1 MKLLQKISLK
11 LKLTLLFG
19 LIFTGMLSG
28 FSYILYREFSQL
40 QSDEFNTTLYNY
52 AIDVAESLDIDSYG
66 EVEFDP
72 GIIKLNEKILPFALG
87 TSYISVLDINGK
99 IIAQSSNA
107 GHKHVLP
114 ISEYKLERV
123 LKKGASFDILSFKGT
138 PHRVINYLLP
148 VLKIDSPLILQIS
161 VPMTAFMNANK
172 NLIRFFL
179 ICIPIMMLISAI
191 IGYFFV
197 GRALLP
203 MLEIINKTKK
213 IEVTNLLERVPVPEA
228 KDEIWQLADTIN
240 HLLSRLHES
249 FESQERFI
257 QDASHQLKTPLA
269 IIKGELE
276 IFKAEPHT
284 EKETAQFFE
293 SMSQEINFLVKLT
306 NDLLILAR
314 IDSGAA
320 ALVFTKNRIDEIVL
334 SQVSRLSKLASLKKI
349 SLRLNFDSF
358 ENVSEDEL
366 SVMCD
371 PDLLGVLFYNLIENA
386 IKYSP
391 NNSTIRISGINENE
405 SLTVVVSDEGE
416 GIGEVQLGKIFDR
429 FFRIESSAKR
439 ASGSGLGLA
448 ICKVVADSLG
458 AKLWASNNLEKG
470 TSFYFKMAKSIGSE
484 KKS

>member
-28 FSYILYREFSQL
+28 FSYILYREFSKL
-40 QSDEFNTTLYNY
+40 QSEEFDTTLYNY
-52 AIDVAESLDIDSYG
+52 AIDVAESLDIDTYG

-72 GIIKLNEKILPFALG
+72 DIIKLNEKILPFALG

-99 IIAQSSNA
+99 IIARSSNA
-107 GHKHVLP
+107 SLDHILP
-114 ISEYKLERV
+114 ISEFKLGRV
-123 LKKGASFDILSFKGT
+123 LKKGASYDIMTFKGI
-138 PHRVINYLLP
+138 PHRVIHYLLP

-161 VPMTAFMNANK
+161 VPMTTFMNTNK
-172 NLIRFFL
+172 NLIRFFVTSV
-179 ICIPIMMLISAI
+179 PIMMFLSAI

-197 GRALLP
+197 GRSLLP

-213 IEVTNLLERVPVPEA
+213 IEVSNLKERVPVPET

-276 IFKAEPHT
+276 LFRAET
-284 EKETAQFFE
+284 RSEKETAQFFE
-293 SMSQEINFLVKLT
+293 SMSQEINFLIKLT

-314 IDSGAA
+314 VDSGGTS
-320 ALVFTKNRIDEIVL
+320 LIFTKNRLDEIVL
-334 SQVSRLSKLASLKKI
+334 TQTSRLSKLASQKHI
-349 SLRLNFDSF
+349 SLRINFDSF
-358 ENVSEDEL
+358 ENASDEDL
-366 SVMCD
+366 SIFCD

-391 NNSTIRISGINENE
+391 NNSSVVITGINYFD
-405 SLTVVVSDEGE
+405 SLVVVVSDEGE
-416 GIGEVQLGKIFDR
+416 GIEAEQIEKIFDR
-429 FFRIESSAKR
+429 FFRIEGSSKR
-439 ASGSGLGLA
+439 AMGSGLGLA
-448 ICKVVADSLG
+448 ICKVVADSLN
-458 AKLWASNNLEKG
+458 ARLWAENNESKG
-470 TSFYFKMAKSIGSE
+470 TSFYFKIL
-484 KKS
+484 KKP

>member
-1 MKLLQKISLK
+1 MKFLEKISLK

-19 LIFTGMLSG
+19 LIFTGMLTS
-28 FSYILYREFSQL
+28 FSYIIYGEFSKL
-40 QSDEFNTTLYNY
+40 QSEEFDTTLYNY

-72 GIIKLNEKILPFALG
+72 DIIKLNEKILPFALG
-87 TSYISVLDINGK
+87 TSYISVLDINGL
-99 IIAQSSNA
+99 IIASSSNA
-107 GHKHVLP
+107 SNLHVLP
-114 ISEYKLERV
+114 VSEYKLGRV
-123 LKKGASFDILSFKGT
+123 LKKGASYDVLNLKGV

-161 VPMTAFMNANK
+161 VPMTTYVNTNK

-179 ICIPIMMLISAI
+179 TSVPIMMLISSV

-213 IEVTNLLERVPVPEA
+213 IEVTNLEERVPVPEA
-228 KDEIWQLADTIN
+228 KDEIWQLANTIN
-240 HLLSRLHES
+240 HLLSRLHVS

-276 IFKAEPHT
+276 LFRAEARS
-284 EKETAQFFE
+284 EKETKQFFE

-314 IDSGAA
+314 VDSGGSS
-320 ALVFTKNRIDEIVL
+320 LVFTENRLDEIVL
-334 SQVSRLSKLASLKKI
+334 TQASRLSKLASLKKI
-349 SLRLNFDSF
+349 ALQINFDMF
-358 ENVSEDEL
+358 ENASEHAL
-366 SVMCD
+366 SVLCD

-391 NNSTIRISGINENE
+391 ENSMINIKGINDDN
-405 SLTVVVSDEGE
+405 SITIVVSDEGE
-416 GIGEVQLGKIFDR
+416 GIEEQQIEKIFDR
-429 FFRIESSAKR
+429 FFRIEGSSKR
-439 ASGSGLGLA
+439 AMGSGLGLA
-448 ICKVVADSLG
+448 ICKVVADSLE
-458 AKLWASNNLEKG
+458 ANLWAENNPDKG
-470 TSFYFKMAKSIGSE
+470 TSFYFKMT
-484 KKS
+484 KKT

>member
-1 MKLLQKISLK
+1 MKFYQKISLK

-19 LIFTGMLSG
+19 LIFTGMLSS
-28 FSYILYREFSQL
+28 FSYTIYREFSKL
-40 QSDEFNTTLYNY
+40 QSEEFDTTLYNY

-72 GIIKLNEKILPFALG
+72 DIIKLNEKILPFALG

-99 IIAQSSNA
+99 VIASSSNA
-107 GHKHVLP
+107 SDKHILAV
-114 ISEYKLERV
+114 SEYKLGRV
-123 LKKGASFDILSFKGT
+123 LKKGASYDVLSFKGI

-161 VPMTAFMNANK
+161 VPMTTFMNTNK

-179 ICIPIMMLISAI
+179 TIIPVMMLLSAI

-213 IEVTNLLERVPVPEA
+213 IEVSNLEERVPVPIA

-240 HLLSRLHES
+240 LLLSRLQES
-249 FESQERFI
+249 FISQERFI

-276 IFKAEPHT
+276 LFRSENRS
-284 EKETAQFFE
+284 EKEMSQFFE

-314 IDSGAA
+314 VDSGSAS
-320 ALVFTKNRIDEIVL
+320 LVFTDNRIDEIVL
-334 SQVSRLSKLASLKKI
+334 TQTSRLSKLASLKKI
-349 SLRLNFDSF
+349 SLQIQF
-358 ENVSEDEL
+358 EAFEFASEEAL
-366 SVMCD
+366 SVFCD
-371 PDLLGVLFYNLIENA
+371 PDLLGILFYNLIENA

-391 NNSTIRISGINENE
+391 ENSTIHIKGLNDEDSII
-405 SLTVVVSDEGE
+405 VIISDEGE
-416 GIGEVQLGKIFDR
+416 GIKDFQIEKIFDR
-429 FFRIESSAKR
+429 FFRIEGSSKLAQ
-439 ASGSGLGLA
+439 GSGLGLA

-458 AKLWASNNLEKG
+458 AKLWAENNPTLG
-470 TSFYFKMAKSIGSE
+470 TSFYFKML
-484 KKS
+484 KKQNN